1 MITAGDDLADG
12 ISQVVEGL
20 RLPLSETGEHDF
32 EKVAE
37 NSENLRLARQIV
49 ALTVIHA
56 VAV

>member
-20 RLPLSETGEHDF
+20 RLPLSETGEHDL

-37 NSENLRLARQIV
+37 NRENLRLARQIV